1 MARKQEPEASG
12 SLSKTSIKMRRT
24 LPHQRSTRTTYLL
37 AETTHTLENPQ
48 CIPCRSPQLI
58 QRK

>member
-1 MARKQEPEASG
+1 MARKQELEASG
-12 SLSKTSIKMRRT
+12 SLSKTGTEMRRI
-24 LPHQRSTRTTYLL
+24 LSYQRSTRAAYLL

-58 QRK
+58 